1 MQVAR
6 VHPPPQP
13 PTSSTRAPPVP
24 PVSCVGGL
32 GGGGGGPQPAWMT
45 PVTEPLWVLERL
57 PGEPG
62 APLRLLLIT
71 PDWVKAC
78 RSQTL
83 SRRTGKLHLTRRV
96 AGLLGIAPSRPAVQ
110 SLHWFHVY
118 AHVHIFVHVHPP
130 SYRARTAGGTVLLL
144 PVAGD
149 LQTRSQGI
157 SNATCRAFSHFSF
170 FCCSVF
176 FFPNTPPPFN
186 FPH

>member
-1 MQVAR
+1 MHPPTPSPR
-6 VHPPPQP
+6 HPPPP
-13 PTSSTRAPPVP
+13 PPVLHP
-24 PVSCVGGL
+24 CRLCHVL
-32 GGGGGGPQPAWMT
+32 GGFAAWMT

-83 SRRTGKLHLTRRV
+83 SRRTGKLDLTRRV

-118 AHVHIFVHVHPP
+118 AHAHIFVHVHPP
-130 SYRARTAGGTVLLL
+130 SYRARTAGGTVL
-144 PVAGD
+144 PAVAGD

-157 SNATCRAFSHFSF
+157 SHATCRAFSHFSF

-176 FFPNTPPPFN
+176 FSQHPPHPPLQFST
-186 FPH
+186 

>member
-1 MQVAR
+1 MCAGSPR
-6 VHPPPQP
+6 AP
-13 PTSSTRAPPVP
+13 PTSPKPPTTSTRAPPVP
-24 PVSCVGGL
+24 PVSCVGGFA
-32 GGGGGGPQPAWMT
+32 AWMT

-83 SRRTGKLHLTRRV
+83 SRRTGKLDLTRRV
-96 AGLLGIAPSRPAVQ
+96 AGLLGIAPSRPALQ

-118 AHVHIFVHVHPP
+118 AHVHIFVYVHPP
-130 SYRARTAGGTVLLL
+130 SYRARTAGGTVL
-144 PVAGD
+144 PAVAGD

-157 SNATCRAFSHFSF
+157 SHATCRAFSHFSF
-170 FCCSVF
+170 FCCSI
-176 FFPNTPPPFN
+176 FFPQHPPFPPPLQFST
-186 FPH
+186 